1 MVSSSATTVQQY
13 LKELEPEKRKVIKTV
28 RQLIRNNLPKGI
40 KETMDW
46 GMINYEI
53 PLNDYPI
60 TYNKK
65 PLSVMSLAAQ
75 KQHFALYLH
84 GVYCDDE
91 LFASFSIDAIKE
103 VGKLDMGKSCL
114 RFRRLADFPVET
126 VTKVITTITP
136 KVYIACYERF
146 K

>member
-53 PLNDYPI
+53 PLKDYPI

-65 PLSVMSLAAQ
+65 
-75 KQHFALYLH
+75 
-84 GVYCDDE
+84 
-91 LFASFSIDAIKE
+91 
-103 VGKLDMGKSCL
+103 L
-114 RFRRLADFPVET
+114 R
-126 VTKVITTITP
+126 
-136 KVYIACYERF
+136 
-146 K
+146 

>member
-1 MVSSSATTVQQY
+1 VIRYVRK
-13 LKELEPEKRKVIKTV
+13 LILE
-28 RQLIRNNLPKGI
+28 NLPKGI

-53 PLNDYPI
+53 PLSTYPE

-75 KQHFALYLH
+75 KHHFALYLH
-84 GVYCDDE
+84 GVYCDKE
-91 LFASFSIDAIKE
+91 LYESFTKDVIDE

-114 RFRRLADFPVET
+114 RFKKVELFPEKT
-126 VTKVITTITP
+126 VSKVIKTITP
-136 KVYIACYERF
+136 QVYIECYERY

>member
-1 MVSSSATTVQQY
+1 MVSSSAETVQQY
-13 LKELEPEKRKVIKTV
+13 IKELESEKAKIVKYVRK
-28 RQLIRNNLPKGI
+28 LILKNLPNGI

-53 PLNDYPI
+53 PFSTYPK

-75 KQHFALYLH
+75 KHHFALYLH
-84 GVYCDDE
+84 GVYCDQD
-91 LFASFSIDAIKE
+91 LYKSFSKKVVDE
-103 VGKLDMGKSCL
+103 VGKVDLGKSCL
-114 RFRRLADFPVET
+114 RFKKLELFPKKT
-126 VTKVITTITP
+126 VAEVIKTITP
-136 KVYIACYERF
+136 KVYIECYERY